1 MITRKRFTRGAILIS
16 CFALMLAFCVG
27 CGAKEEFVAIGSSD
41 NGAAEL
47 SVNNATGKTVKEV
60 SVKATSNTE
69 YTTLSFVDDGA
80 SWEADK
86 KAHIYVPATDASASG
101 SNKSVDFR
109 LTCSDGTILTLHAV
123 DIDSL
128 KEINDLELAYD
139 SSEALGYLSYTDKNG
154 SKITTLESEKSV
166 VAAEK
171 AAKEAA
177 AAQAKAEAEA
187 KAQEEAEA
195 AAQAQAAVEAQETQ
209 QTQQA
214 QASASTATQ
223 TTDTSTTSSDDD
235 YAYETPSDTSSDSSS
250 DSSSSGSG
258 ASQNED
264 QCVAGGIKLRE

>member
-41 NGAAEL
+41 NGAVEL

-69 YTTLSFVDDGA
+69 YTTLSFVDNGA
-80 SWEADK
+80 LWEADK

-123 DIDSL
+123 DVDSL

-209 QTQQA
+209 QA

-235 YAYETPSDTSSDSSS
+235 YTYETPSDTSSDSSS

-264 QCVAGGIKLRE
+264 QCVAGGVKLRE